1 MSSTRWVYES
11 CVPEKAPRGSA
22 FGTVVVA
29 GELYVLTHLYGDDF
43 TEARRSRRSKK
54 TGTMCFQ
61 IYIPKKKAWRTRVT
75 KSPFACHV
83 DIKNPAVLSS
93 IYLWIVCGAC
103 YLYSLGISAKFIVQ
117 HIFSTMQVVYLYIDI
132 CLCVYYISWLDQ
144 GMIHFVLADT
154 IGICIL
160 ISCIKVC

>member
-1 MSSTRWVYES
+1 MMNTTCRYDLSSTRWVYES

-61 IYIPKKKAWRTRVT
+61 IYNPKKKAWRTRVT

-93 IYLWIVCGAC
+93 I
-103 YLYSLGISAKFIVQ
+103 
-117 HIFSTMQVVYLYIDI
+117 
-132 CLCVYYISWLDQ
+132 CL
-144 GMIHFVLADT
+144 
-154 IGICIL
+154 
-160 ISCIKVC
+160 